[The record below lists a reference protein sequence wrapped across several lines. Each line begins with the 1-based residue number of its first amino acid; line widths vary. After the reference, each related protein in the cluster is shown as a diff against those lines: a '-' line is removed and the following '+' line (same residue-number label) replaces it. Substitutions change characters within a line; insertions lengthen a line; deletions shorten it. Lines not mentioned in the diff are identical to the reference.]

1 VSIKGPSGL
10 ALLQSEVEA
19 IREGRLAPVYVV
31 AGDEPYYSDR
41 IQRELLQHVPEDTK
55 DFNLD
60 VLYGSETRIQ
70 HVVSAARAYPMMADR
85 RMVVVREFRL
95 LFDKQYAQSEN
106 LAADTALFVNYLSQ
120 PNPQTVLVLV
130 DTALPPGNTTLG
142 AALRKSP
149 GGRFLSFEPVP
160 ESELQD
166 WISQAAMWTC
176 GLEMEPEAARL
187 MAQRMGPH
195 LDQLSKELD
204 KLCTQNR
211 TTKTIRIDEIREKI
225 PLTRE
230 YDVFELKDAVL
241 RRDLDRAFHIAERLL
256 QQADSDVGE
265 VVKSVSFFHTV
276 FSNLWTYQRLT
287 AKGLPPAEIQ
297 KILNMKGAF
306 YFLQK
311 DAAVFRPRQWGGVFE
326 AIHDA
331 DRAVKG
337 MSRLEP
343 PIILMMM
350 LKRIMTA

>member
-1 VSIKGPSGL
+1 VSVKGPSGL
-10 ALLQSEVEA
+10 ALLQSEIEA
-19 IREGRLAPVYVV
+19 IRAGRLAPVYVI
-31 AGDEPYYSDR
+31 GGEEPYYSDR
-41 IQRELLQHVPEDTK
+41 LQDELLRQVPPETK

-60 VLYGSETRIQ
+60 VLYGNEARIQ

-95 LFDKQYAQSEN
+95 LFDKQYAHSEN
-106 LAADTALFVNYLSQ
+106 LSADTALFIAYLNQ
-120 PNPQTVLVLV
+120 PNPQTVFVLV
-130 DTALPPGNTTLG
+130 DTALPPGNTSLG

-160 ESELQD
+160 EVELQD
-166 WISQAAMWTC
+166 WITLAAKTTY
-176 GLEMEPEAARL
+176 GLDMEPEAARL
-187 MAQRMGPH
+187 MGQRMGPH

-211 TTKTIRIDEIREKI
+211 TTPTITVDEIRNKI

-230 YDVFELKDAVL
+230 FDVFELKDAVL
-241 RRDLDRAFHIAERLL
+241 KRDLDRAFHIAERLL
-256 QQADSDVGE
+256 HQADSDVGE

-343 PIILMMM
+343 PVILMMM

>member
-1 VSIKGPSGL
+1 MSGKGPSGL
-10 ALLQSEVEA
+10 ALLQSELEA
-19 IREGRLAPVYVV
+19 IRSGRLAPVYVIG
-31 AGDEPYYSDR
+31 GDEPYYSDR
-41 IQRELLQHVPEDTK
+41 IQEELLRHVPAETK

-60 VLYGSETRIQ
+60 VLYGNETRIQ
-70 HVVSAARAYPMMADR
+70 HVVSAARSYPMMADR

-95 LFDKQYAQSEN
+95 LFDRQYAESEN
-106 LAADTALFVNYLSQ
+106 LTADTALFVSYLAR

-130 DTALPPGNTTLG
+130 DTLLPPGNTTLG
-142 AALRKSP
+142 SALRKSP
-149 GGRFLSFEPVP
+149 GGRFLTFEPVP
-160 ESELQD
+160 EFELQD
-166 WISQAAMWTC
+166 WIAQAAKWSY
-176 GLEMEPEAARL
+176 GLDVEPDAARL

-195 LDQLSKELD
+195 LDLLSKELD

-211 TTKTIRIDEIREKI
+211 TSKTVGIQEVRDKI
-225 PLTRE
+225 PVTRE
-230 YDVFELKDAVL
+230 FDVFELKDAL
-241 RRDLDRAFHIAERLL
+241 LKRDQDRAFHVAERLL
-256 QQADSDVGE
+256 HQADSDVGE

-287 AKGLPPAEIQ
+287 AKGLPPGEIQ

-306 YFLQK
+306 YYLQK
-311 DAAVFRPRQWGGVFE
+311 DAAVYRPRDWGMVFE

-343 PIILMMM
+343 PVILMMM